1 MRIIQG
7 VAVADELVR
16 EIRALERD
24 GTTLDSIGRRFHL
37 SRAVVQQI
45 VRRRAPAAP
54 TPAAGATRPRCRPG
68 SLRPR
73 QLSPSPSPHPKVYR
87 TGAAR

>member
-1 MRIIQG
+1 MRIVQG

-24 GTTLDSIGRRFHL
+24 GTTLDAIGRRFHL

-54 TPAAGATRPRCRPG
+54 TPAAGATRAAVPPRKP
-68 SLRPR
+68 P
-73 QLSPSPSPHPKVYR
+73 
-87 TGAAR
+87 AAPVEPEPVASSQPT

>member
-24 GTTLDSIGRRFHL
+24 GTTLDAIGRRFHL
-37 SRAVVQQI
+37 SRAVGI
-45 VRRRAPAAP
+45 
-54 TPAAGATRPRCRPG
+54 GD
-68 SLRPR
+68 L
-73 QLSPSPSPHPKVYR
+73 
-87 TGAAR
+87 